1 MALAASTGLYVALG
15 MLASAALIV
24 GIVLL
29 TRRMVRQLTTR
40 NDELIAREFAGTP
53 IERQSGM
60 ANFFGLESKGGKQ
73 LRGNGALVV
82 TADRVWFQRI
92 GAGEPI
98 VIPRRDVKAA
108 EVVSSHAGKTVGR
121 PLLKLTFD
129 DEHGGTDAV
138 AWYVPDAEAWA
149 AALAPKSGPVA

>member
-1 MALAASTGLYVALG
+1 MPLAVSTAVVVVLVMAASLGLI
-15 MLASAALIV
+15 ALIV
-24 GIVLL
+24 VL
-29 TRRMVRQLTTR
+29 TRRMVAKLTAR
-40 NDELIAREFAGTP
+40 NDELIAREFAGVA

-60 ANFFGLESKGGKQ
+60 ANFFGLESKGGRQ
-73 LRGNGALVV
+73 VRGNGALVV

-108 EVVSSHAGKTVGR
+108 EVVSTHAGKTVGR

-149 AALAPKSGPVA
+149 RDLAPKAP